1 MTWAYLI
8 THKSDVCDL
17 FKDFYMM
24 VQTQFKTSIQV
35 LRSGGKYVNHRLVT
49 LFKTHGIIHQT
60 SCPHSPQQN
69 GVAERKNHHLLEVTR
84 SLLIDQ
90 HVPHY
95 LWGEALYSAVY
106 LINRVPSRIVQF
118 QTPLEAL
125 TSHHEVPSVLHIP
138 PGCIAFFQ
146 NHAHQ
151 RSKLDPCALKCVFVG
166 HSSSQKGYKSYH
178 PPSRKFYVTMDLTF
192 QEDTPYYLPS
202 PSFQGERQLIE
213 EKSDKDPSFLPM
225 TIDPQQDGD
234 RAPPPRSEPHH
245 AAIDPQEHG
254 NHGDQSPPNEAS
266 TMPPS
271 PTPLAQSTPEEST
284 F

>member
-1 MTWAYLI
+1 M
-8 THKSDVCDL
+8 
-17 FKDFYMM
+17 
-24 VQTQFKTSIQV
+24 
-35 LRSGGKYVNHRLVT
+35 
-49 LFKTHGIIHQT
+49 
-60 SCPHSPQQN
+60 
-69 GVAERKNHHLLEVTR
+69 
-84 SLLIDQ
+84 
-90 HVPHY
+90 
-95 LWGEALYSAVY
+95 
-106 LINRVPSRIVQF
+106 
-118 QTPLEAL
+118 
-125 TSHHEVPSVLHIP
+125 
-138 PGCIAFFQ
+138 
-146 NHAHQ
+146 
-151 RSKLDPCALKCVFVG
+151 
-166 HSSSQKGYKSYH
+166 
-178 PPSRKFYVTMDLTF
+178 TMDLTF